1 MGGFERVKKTD
12 EEIIERLMEDT
23 RGNKLKW
30 YATTDDLIYAK
41 HRKIYGNTVV
51 DVIFKIFDQFEEQYS
66 EFAYYDFHDGFDTI
80 LVLDIYFSKNNKK
93 EIFCKRISAYQL
105 KLSNLLAIVK
115 PTTEKNDK

>member
-1 MGGFERVKKTD
+1 MAEFERVKKTD
-12 EEIIERLMEDT
+12 DEIIDRLIEDT
-23 RGNKLKW
+23 REEKLKW
-30 YATTDDLIYAK
+30 FASTDDLIYAK

-51 DVIFKIFDQFEEQYS
+51 DVIFKLFDQFEEQYS

-105 KLSNLLAIVK
+105 KLSNLVAIAK
-115 PTTEKNDK
+115 PIIEKKDK